1 MFDIPDERLRLLN
14 IDAGKKYSRM
24 EIDVKRRSD
33 LTPISILFGI
43 VVILGIP
50 QFSITHCST

>member
-33 LTPISILFGI
+33 LTPISIL
-43 VVILGIP
+43 
-50 QFSITHCST
+50 